1 MRWRVT
7 VVFRGKFMT
16 STGSATADAS
26 AFASIGPLADL
37 KVVDLTRILAGPS
50 AAQLLGDLGA
60 DVVKIERPGKGD
72 DTRGWGPPFVQDAE
86 GNDTRESAYFLC
98 ANRNKRSV
106 AVDLASEEGQEIIHR
121 LVADADIVLENFKAG
136 HLARYRLDYASLSAI
151 NPRLVYCSITGFG
164 QTGPYASYAGYDF
177 MVQGMGGI
185 MSVTGFSDEEGGR
198 PTKIGVGIA
207 DLMCGMYAVSG
218 ILSAIHVREHTGR
231 GQHIDMALFD
241 SQIAWLANQG
251 LSYLTTGE
259 VPGRLGNAH
268 PTIVPYET
276 FEASD
281 GEFIIAC
288 GNDGQFRKL
297 MQIAGREELAD
308 DPRFRTNRDRIA
320 NRTDLIPMLNACTRE
335 RPAAAWITAL
345 EQAGV
350 PCGPIN
356 TLDKVFSDPQAVH
369 RGARITMPHPSAG
382 SGTVDLI
389 GNPIK
394 MSETPVSYR
403 RAPPRVGEHTREVLM
418 AELGLS
424 EDEFARLSAAGVVG
438 DVA

>member
-1 MRWRVT
+1 
-7 VVFRGKFMT
+7 MT
-16 STGSATADAS
+16 STGPAAADPSIFATV
-26 AFASIGPLADL
+26 GPLADL

-72 DTRGWGPPFVQDAE
+72 DTRGWGPPFVKDAD

-106 AVDLASEEGQEIIHR
+106 AVDLASPEGQEIIHK

-136 HLARYRLDYASLSAI
+136 HLARYRLDYTSLAAI

-164 QTGPYASYAGYDF
+164 QTGPYSAFAGYDF
-177 MVQGMGGI
+177 MIQGMGGI
-185 MSVTGFSDEEGGR
+185 MSLTGFPEEEGGR
-198 PTKIGVGIA
+198 PVKVGVGIA

-218 ILSAIHVREHTGR
+218 ILSAIHVREKTGR

-281 GEFIIAC
+281 GDFIIAC

-297 MQIAGREELAD
+297 CRIADHEELAD
-308 DPRFRTNRDRIA
+308 DPRFATNQDRIA
-320 NRTDLIPMLNACTRE
+320 NRAELIPLLNAYTRK
-335 RPAAAWITAL
+335 RPAADWIADL

-350 PCGPIN
+350 PCGPIH
-356 TLDKVFSDPQAVH
+356 TLDQVFSDPQAVH
-369 RGARITMPHPSAG
+369 RGARITMPHSASG
-382 SGTVDLI
+382 TGTVDLI

-394 MSETPVSYR
+394 MSDTPVSYR
-403 RAPPRVGEHTREVLM
+403 HAPPQVGEHTREVLRD
-418 AELGLS
+418 ELGLS
-424 EDEFARLSAAGVVG
+424 EEDFARLVEAGIVG
-438 DVA
+438 GEA

>member
-1 MRWRVT
+1 
-7 VVFRGKFMT
+7 MT
-16 STGSATADAS
+16 STGSAAADPS
-26 AFASIGPLADL
+26 AFSSIGPLADL

-50 AAQLLGDLGA
+50 AAQMLGDLGA
-60 DVVKIERPGKGD
+60 DVVKVERPGKGD

-106 AVDLASEEGQEIIHR
+106 AVDLASPEGQEIIHR
-121 LVADADIVLENFKAG
+121 LVAEADIVLENFKAG
-136 HLARYRLDYASLSAI
+136 HLARYRLDYASLAAI
-151 NPRLVYCSITGFG
+151 NPGIVYCSITGFG
-164 QTGPYASYAGYDF
+164 QTGPYSAFAGYDF

-185 MSVTGFSDEEGGR
+185 MSVTGFPDEEGGR

-207 DLMCGMYAVSG
+207 DLMCGQYAVTG
-218 ILSAIHVREHTGR
+218 ILSAIHARQHTGR

-297 MQIAGREELAD
+297 MQIADHEELAD
-308 DPRFRTNRDRIA
+308 DPRFRTNQDRIA
-320 NRTDLIPMLNACTRE
+320 NRAELIPLLNAYTRK
-335 RPAAAWITAL
+335 RPAEAWISAL

-356 TLDKVFSDPQAVH
+356 TLDKVFTNPQAVH
-369 RGARITMPHPSAG
+369 RGARITMPHAASG

-394 MSETPVSYR
+394 MSDTPVSYR
-403 RAPPRVGEHTREVLM
+403 HAPPRVGEHTREVLM
-418 AELGLS
+418 DELGLS
-424 EDEFARLSAAGVVG
+424 EEEFVRLTAAGVVG
-438 DVA
+438 ALS